1 MFQILYQMKLFINKY
16 PFLLIALV
24 GLLYAACKQPGKPQ
38 QDTETTETM
47 LAKVNTVVA
56 IGKVVPA
63 NGYEWLASPV
73 SGLVKEVMVKEG
85 DHVDAGEV
93 VIKLSEQT
101 APLAV
106 DLSKVQLERMLA
118 QNKSSQSSIQE
129 EQLKLAELREKYET
143 SHTLYAKNA
152 ETREKM
158 QADSNAWK
166 QQEQRLLSVQQDIKA
181 TAVDQ
186 KAQRINIRKAKED
199 YQALQIRAS
208 GSGTIVELLAEVGQ
222 SVTPSTT
229 LGRVANTDS
238 LLVEAEVDELF
249 VDRVNIG
256 QSVSFFAVGSKRAV
270 GTGKIVYVSP
280 TLMDKS
286 MLYESANEGD
296 DRRVRRLKIKPD
308 RSDGLL
314 INAKVD
320 CQINIQ

>member
-1 MFQILYQMKLFINKY
+1 MKLFINKY

-24 GLLYAACKQPGKPQ
+24 GLLYAACKQSGKPQ

-186 KAQRINIRKAKED
+186 KAQRINIRKAEED
-199 YQALQIRAS
+199 YQALQVRAS

>member
-1 MFQILYQMKLFINKY
+1 MKLFINKY

-24 GLLYAACKQPGKPQ
+24 GLLYAACKQRGKPQ

-93 VIKLSEQT
+93 VVKLSEQT

-186 KAQRINIRKAKED
+186 KAQRINIRKAEED
-199 YQALQIRAS
+199 YQALQVRAS

>member
-24 GLLYAACKQPGKPQ
+24 GLLYAACKQRGKPQ

-93 VIKLSEQT
+93 VVKLSEQT

-186 KAQRINIRKAKED
+186 KAQRINIRKAEED
-199 YQALQIRAS
+199 YQALQVRAS